1 MIETKPTTPASTRPD
16 EEAVTREGFA
26 AYVRTEYDRRLRE
39 RRPFEQQWLLN
50 LAFIEGNHYAEINRA
65 TGEIFVPERA
75 YIWEQRDAFNHIA
88 PVYETRVAKIQ
99 RNRPVMSVRPGS
111 PDEEDL
117 AAAKVAKKLL
127 DYNQDEQHLPGLI
140 ADAIAWTEAVGT
152 VFIKNLWNPSRGSRL
167 PDPTRPQGE
176 FGYPAEFAMGDIES
190 VVCSPFEI
198 FPDTILKP
206 RLEQQR
212 SLIHAKA
219 WPVNSDHIEALKA
232 VFNQET
238 GEELSVVADDVTA
251 VTLGRG
257 TTTINGLPDLRFA
270 VQGLR
275 NHVVVLEYYERPCAR
290 YPRGRFAIVVGN
302 SLAYY
307 GDLPYKLDLDFPFAK
322 VDAIRRPNCFW
333 SKSVTERLIPVQ
345 RRYNALRNRITEYL
359 NRVGMGQWTVEEGTT
374 DIDNLTN
381 EPGLVLEH
389 TRGSR
394 PPSPVQFPSL
404 PSTFTEELSTL
415 RQEFMDISGLH
426 EVSHAQ
432 IPRGAG
438 SSPSGVLIAQLQ
450 EQDDTRLSSTQRYL
464 DEAMERMGKQW
475 LLRYKEFVREKR
487 SFPVMGRN
495 GTLNMM
501 WFDANTIRSYNVKVE
516 ASSALANSPA
526 ARREMIFALLDRG
539 LFNDP
544 ETGKLSPH
552 GLQKVFEMLEFGN
565 WEEVEE
571 DKALPQNRAQWENHM
586 ITMGKEMPVY
596 RWEDHLQHMAIH
608 NRFRQ
613 TEEFYSLLEG
623 QEGPMAEQL
632 MDAHV
637 QQHEQFLQE
646 LMAPPPQPQPP
657 AQAPAPDP
665 TQAPMQPPEQV
676 PPEMMQLTGPGA
688 LPGPLPG
695 AGDAPPPIGGPTAP
709 LTGNVDAAPNA
720 DMMSQLAQ
728 QATMLEKLQG
738 PDAADAFV
746 KKMMSQ
752 SGGAT
757 GIPLR

>member
-1 MIETKPTTPASTRPD
+1 MDLKPLTPVSTRPD

-26 AYVRTEYDRRLRE
+26 AYVRTEYERRLRE

-75 YIWEQRDAFNHIA
+75 FVWEQRDAFNHIA
-88 PVYETRVAKIQ
+88 PIYETRVAKLQ
-99 RNRPVMSVRPGS
+99 RNRPIMSVRPGS

-127 DYNQDEQHLPGLI
+127 DYNQDEQNLPGLI
-140 ADAIAWTEAVGT
+140 ADAIAWTESAGT
-152 VFIKNLWNPSRGSRL
+152 VFLKNLWNPAKGMRL

-176 FGYPAEFAMGDIES
+176 LGYPAEFAMGDVET

-198 FPDTILKP
+198 FPESILRP

-219 WPVNSDHIEALKA
+219 WPVKSDHIDALKA

-238 GEELSVVADDVTA
+238 GDELSVSPDDVTA

-257 TTTINGLPDLRFA
+257 TTTMNGLPDLRFA

-275 NHVVVLEYYERPCAR
+275 DHVVVLEYYERPSSH

-307 GDLPYKLDLDFPFAK
+307 GELPYKMDLDLPFVK
-322 VDAIRRPNCFW
+322 LDAIRRPNCFW
-333 SKSVTERLIPVQ
+333 SKAVTERLVPVQ

-359 NRVGMGQWTVEEGTT
+359 NRVGMGQWTAEEGTT
-374 DIDNLTN
+374 DIDDLTN
-381 EPGLVLEH
+381 EPGLVIEH

-394 PPSPVQFPSL
+394 PPSPVAFPPL
-404 PSTFTEELSTL
+404 PSTFTEELNTL

-450 EQDDTRLSSTQRYL
+450 EQDDTRLSSTQRYI

-487 SFPVMGRN
+487 SFPVVGRN
-495 GTLNMM
+495 GTLNLM
-501 WFDANTIRSYNVKVE
+501 WFDANTMRSYNVKVE

-526 ARREMIFALLDRG
+526 ARREMVFALLDRG

-544 ETGKLSPH
+544 ETGKLSGH

-586 ITMGKEMPVY
+586 ITMGKDMPVY
-596 RWEDHLQHMAIH
+596 RWEDHLQHLAHH

-613 TEEFYSLLEG
+613 TEEFYTLLES
-623 QEGPMAEQL
+623 QEGEAFGQM

-646 LMAPPPQPQPP
+646 LMAPPQQPGPQPP
-657 AQAPAPDP
+657 GPADAAQPPPDQAPPDM
-665 TQAPMQPPEQV
+665 AA
-676 PPEMMQLTGPGA
+676 LTGPGA
-688 LPGPLPG
+688 LPGGMPG
-695 AGDAPPPIGGPTAP
+695 GADMPPPVDGPIAPPGGSA
-709 LTGNVDAAPNA
+709 VDAAPNV
-720 DMMSQLAQ
+720 DMMSQFAQ

-738 PDAADAFV
+738 PEAAHAFV
-746 KKMMSQ
+746 QKMMAQ
-752 SGGAT
+752 AGAANSSL
-757 GIPLR
+757 PMR